1 MRISD
6 WSSDVCSSD
15 LADEQAEVGKP
26 GPGGAHPVRRI
37 TPGSG
42 VDRSVGAVVGQ
53 EGKGQEQGE
62 QAERRRRGDHQRSR
76 DALTE
81 NGAPVG
87 FTRPGPAGLPAEL
100 VLPPFSLPH
109 YPLPPPDPTTTS
121 E

>member
-15 LADEQAEVGKP
+15 L
-26 GPGGAHPVRRI
+26 
-37 TPGSG
+37 GSG

-53 EGKGQEQGE
+53 EGKGQEEGE
-62 QAERRRRGDHQRSR
+62 QAESRRRGDHQRSR

-87 FTRPGPAGLPAEL
+87 FRRRGPAACHAEIGLQAVDRADMHMRRRSEEHTYEL
-100 VLPPFSLPH
+100 QSLMRH
-109 YPLPPPDPTTTS
+109 SYTVFGLKNTH
-121 E
+121 